1 MDAIKGKINDLNK
14 MKTYAEG
21 NNSYI
26 SPSSN
31 SYLGNIKTEVETI
44 DFDINDDTQ
53 HEGTKEKV
61 TSIKY
66 SKHIWD
72 SKDNLVL
79 YLNSNGF
86 NINANNISG
95 YGCSFMNGQTVGYA
109 IVDGK
114 YYLVNKYGIEKGFMV
129 KYSYDTE
136 GEYAFNLKDILYS
149 KDTLATFLISNGVI
163 SNVSEIASYYDNGD
177 NTGGFFLKDGHAGII
192 TNYCIKEENYNYNN
206 MVNIRA
212 LMNNENKLV
221 AYLKCK
227 NIISSASEIDSY
239 GYDQNNEVCLWL
251 KNGDM
256 YYITNRGLEKYLDI
270 SFQVESFDEDD
281 EYAFKLDDVMYS
293 KDTLTTFLKSKGII
307 SNDEEVLTYTNNHS
321 SADFYLSNGRY
332 FFVTLNKTN
341 KIVSISELR
350 NLKNNYISLMDDTGY
365 YSYINNINENYG
377 GSQMIFQAD
386 DGYSQLLDKNN
397 YYYDEYIAN
406 GLKKLFPDASME
418 EYVSYLDKIC
428 NTGCGYVA
436 FANSVF
442 KSFEGKE
449 KQFENIFGYPMYKE
463 DSGKRYYNTYRL
475 AFDAFNYIWAEASD
489 YTLEQIVYGD
499 DNIVENNSN
508 PVQLG
513 SDGGGG
519 TWDSMQYLFK
529 NFMKEKY
536 DFDIKVEVD
545 RDVSVDDLSTRIEE
559 YSKMGYNVV
568 IGTSGYN
575 LYNMDD
581 TLFYSNGGGHAMA
594 ITNVTDD
601 GTVIVSTWGN
611 SYILDMSD
619 LENNEGRLSLKTYK
633 IDPPTVIP
641 KSKDSLQKE
650 FITGFEDKLNHR
662 NNINLGE

>member
-1 MDAIKGKINDLNK
+1 MDAIKGKVNNSNK

-44 DFDINDDTQ
+44 DFDTDNVVDS
-53 HEGTKEKV
+53 EKVEEKV
-61 TSIKY
+61 TPIKY
-66 SKHIWD
+66 SKSIWN
-72 SKDNLVL
+72 SHEKLTE
-79 YLNSNGF
+79 YLNSHGF
-86 NINANNISG
+86 NIDKKDIVYSG
-95 YGCSFMNGQTVGYA
+95 YRNLDGQIYGCVN
-109 IVDGK
+109 INGK
-114 YYLVNKYGIEKGFMV
+114 YYLVNKYGIEQGFNIS
-129 KYSYDTE
+129 YSYDKE
-136 GEYAFNLKDILYS
+136 GEYSFNLNDIMYS
-149 KDTLATFLISNGVI
+149 KDTLATFLIANGVI
-163 SNVSEIASYYDNGD
+163 SNENEISSFYN
-177 NTGGFFLKDGHAGII
+177 NENNSGGVFLKDGHFINISEHGIS
-192 TNYCIKEENYNYNN
+192 EDFFNYN
-206 MVNIRA
+206 
-212 LMNNENKLV
+212 KFFD
-221 AYLKCK
+221 
-227 NIISSASEIDSY
+227 ASEIF
-239 GYDQNNEVCLWL
+239 
-251 KNGDM
+251 KNPKKLIA
-256 YYITNRGLEKYLDI
+256 YLQFSNILTPENSILYLDYTNDNNLI
-270 SFQVESFDEDD
+270 ILEDGCKYYLTNNGAEKDLDITFAVDSFDEDD

-307 SNDEEVLTYTNNHS
+307 SNDEEVLTYTNNNS
-321 SADFYLSNGRY
+321 SASFYLSNGRY

-341 KIVSISELR
+341 KTVSISELR
-350 NLKNNYISLMDDTGY
+350 NLKNNYISYMDDTGY
-365 YSYINNINENYG
+365 YSYTNNINKNYG
-377 GSQMIFQAD
+377 GSQMIFQGD

-559 YSKMGYNVV
+559 YSKIGYNVV

-633 IDPPTVIP
+633 IDVPTVIP
-641 KSKDSLQKE
+641 KSKESLQKE
-650 FITGFEDKLNHR
+650 FVTGFEDKLNHR